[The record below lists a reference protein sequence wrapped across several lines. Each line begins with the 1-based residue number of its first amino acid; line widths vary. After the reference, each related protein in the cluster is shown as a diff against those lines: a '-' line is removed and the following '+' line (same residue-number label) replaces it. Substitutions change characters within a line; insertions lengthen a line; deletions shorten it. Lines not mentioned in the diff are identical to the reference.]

1 MTETPD
7 EPVFE
12 VHDKEILQNARSILD
27 QEASPQKMAHA
38 VLRAVQRNAD
48 WRGKRCIN
56 LLAPEAPTSPTVRR
70 LLSAEIGT
78 RAAEG
83 HIGRV
88 NRWFAG
94 TQYIDEVESLCVE
107 LLKRAF
113 RCRYADHRLMGSML
127 GNMAVYHALT
137 QPGDTILAAPQPFG
151 GHSSNRSDG
160 PAGMRGLKI
169 VDIPFDPV
177 ELDVDL
183 PSFAD
188 VARREKPRLV
198 TMGMSMTLF
207 PLPVREMSEIVSEWG
222 GRFFYDGAHQAGL
235 IAGRQFQDPLGEGAA
250 VLTGS
255 AGKTFSGPQSGMIL
269 WNDPQLTQPLTDA
282 IFPVLVA
289 THQVNRVAAL
299 AVSAAEMLEFGDVY
313 MAQIVKN
320 AQALAKALDERGIP
334 ILGAKRGYTRT
345 HQVIAD
351 VRTFGGGLPV
361 AQKLAEAGIITN
373 KNLIPADSPEN
384 WDHPGGV
391 RLGTIEITRL
401 GLMETDMATIAGFLE
416 RILIAAE
423 APDSVR
429 KDVEDFRL
437 PLQTLYY
444 CFDNGWPP
452 SMTSQ
457 KRGTPQ

>member
-1 MTETPD
+1 MSVKPD
-7 EPVFE
+7 DKAFE
-12 VHDKEILQNARSILD
+12 SHDREILMAARSILEE
-27 QEASPQKMAHA
+27 EATPRKMADA
-38 VLRAVQRNAD
+38 VLRAVQRNED
-48 WRGKRCIN
+48 WRGKRCLN
-56 LLAPEAPTSPTVRR
+56 LLAPEAPTSPTVRK

-127 GNMAVYHALT
+127 GNMAVYHALAK
-137 QPGDTILAAPQPFG
+137 PGDIIMAAPQPFG
-151 GHSSNRSDG
+151 GHSSNRFDG
-160 PAGMRGLKI
+160 PAGMRGLRI
-169 VDIPFDPV
+169 VDVPFDPI

-183 PSFAD
+183 TSFNQI
-188 VARREKPRLV
+188 ARREKPKLV
-198 TMGMSMTLF
+198 TLGMSMTLF
-207 PLPVREMSEIVSEWG
+207 PLPVREMSAIISDWG
-222 GRFFYDGAHQAGL
+222 GRFFFDGAHQAGL
-235 IAGRQFQDPLGEGAA
+235 IAGGQFQDPLNEGAA

-255 AGKTFSGPQSGMIL
+255 AGKTFSGPQSGMIF
-269 WNDPQLTQPLTDA
+269 WNDPDLTKPLTDA

-299 AVSAAEMLEFGDVY
+299 AVSAAEMLEFGRVY

-320 AQALAKALDERGIP
+320 SKALAKTLDQRGIP
-334 ILGAKRGYTRT
+334 VLGAKRGYTET

-351 VRTFGGGLPV
+351 VRKFGGGMTV
-361 AQKLAEAGIITN
+361 AEKLAQASIITN
-373 KNLIPADSPEN
+373 KNLIPGDSPEN
-384 WDHPGGV
+384 WDHPGGLRV
-391 RLGTIEITRL
+391 GTIEITRL
-401 GLMETDMATIAGFLE
+401 GLTEADMDTIARFFE
-416 RILIAAE
+416 RVLIE
-423 APDSVR
+423 KEEPGLVQ

-437 PLQTLYY
+437 PLQKFYY

-452 SMTSQ
+452 SIAKADK
-457 KRGTPQ
+457 KRV